1 MDRHVSTSPG
11 EVIREDLLNLLAQ
24 SESVPLTLL
33 LAPPG
38 SGKSTLLKHWQQRP
52 GNYAKVYVPHA
63 LREAQPDL
71 FLHRLTEAVT
81 ARFASFDH
89 AWRERL
95 DKGKANSPLALG
107 EELARALERLEER
120 VCLIFDDYQH
130 NTVPDLLLIMTA
142 LLEHLPQSV
151 RVVIASSQQPDLPL
165 SRLRLENRLLHIDR
179 QALRFSVQEIKAF
192 NLLLGAGVLEDETA
206 RALQEITEG
215 WVTGVKV
222 ALQSRA
228 RQTGQTAV
236 RFNGDQ
242 PQIAEYFAQVVLQSL
257 SPACRDFL
265 MCTALFERF
274 NGEACDQMLQRSG
287 SALLLEHLAGQQVF
301 MLPIDQH
308 PGWFRYQTL
317 FREFLL
323 HRLAIEQ
330 PECIGLLNGRAARYF
345 LTRDDPE
352 HALRHARGSGD
363 NVLFRDVLAICCARW
378 ACTGHVSRILEWLS
392 AMPDDELLQDKRLLV
407 PLIDALILSR
417 RFHQAGY
424 YLDQAAQTEIDPAC
438 LHCLKLTLQ
447 LFQLDREF
455 TLEPGWQAL
464 LEPQVA
470 IEVRARMLIINAY
483 HHLLGGRLAA
493 SLRFASQA
501 KELLA
506 QSGWVFLESY
516 ADLIIALCQRN
527 AGQVSQARKV
537 VCMDFQRTD
546 SASPA
551 WVNRATAMVVAL
563 NEQNQLDAAQEL
575 CEKLLSRINASS
587 ATEAIA
593 TVYIIL
599 SRLLHRGQ
607 SPERASRLLEQLS
620 SILQLGNYARF
631 AAQVIQEQLR
641 QAFLSGRV
649 LLMDDL
655 ARRHRLDGL
664 LAEGYWE
671 VAKEYDESWERLGLA
686 AVYWLVAKGGHGRAL
701 RVLSVLAKSLRQ
713 SEMRG
718 RALIVDA
725 NLLVLNAQNLDKN
738 AQREALLRLVEE
750 YGVANITRS
759 VFDEAPGFGEGV
771 FGLMRSGMLDIPER
785 YQQLYAEFLAPDQPA
800 QRLSAPGFASLLTD
814 KEVEIF
820 ECLLR
825 GLSNTQISTHT
836 GIALTTTKWHL
847 KNIYSKLNVAN
858 RTEAILSV
866 RTRPIS

>member
-1 MDRHVSTSPG
+1 MDRHVSTSHG

-24 SESVPLTLL
+24 SENVPLTLL

-52 GNYAKVYVPHA
+52 SRYAKIYVSVP
-63 LREAQPDL
+63 LREVHPDR
-71 FLHRLTEAVT
+71 FLHRLTEALAT
-81 ARFASFDH
+81 RFLTFDQ
-89 AWRERL
+89 AWSERL
-95 DKGKANSPLALG
+95 DQGMASSPLALG
-107 EELARALERLEER
+107 EGLAGALERLDEQ
-120 VCLIFDDYQH
+120 VCLIFDDFQH
-130 NTVPDLLLIMTA
+130 ITVADLLLIMAA
-142 LLEHLPQSV
+142 LLEHLPQSA

-165 SRLRLENRLLHIDR
+165 SRLRLENRLLHIDE
-179 QALRFSVQEIKAF
+179 QALRFSVQEIKAL
-192 NLLLGAGVLEDETA
+192 NLLLGAGVIEDEAACT
-206 RALQEITEG
+206 LLNITEG

-222 ALQSRA
+222 ALQSCA
-228 RQTGQTAV
+228 RQSGRTAV

-242 PQIAEYFAQVVLQSL
+242 PQIAEYFAQVVLRPL
-257 SPACRDFL
+257 SPVCRDFL

-287 SALLLEHLAGQQVF
+287 SALLLEQLAEQHVF

-308 PGWFRYQTL
+308 PGWFRYQRL
-317 FREFLL
+317 FREFLI

-330 PECIGLLNGRAARYF
+330 PERIGLLNGRAARYF

-352 HALRHARGSGD
+352 QALRHAQDSGD
-363 NVLFRDVLAICCARW
+363 HALFRDVLAICCARW
-378 ACTGHVSRILEWLS
+378 ACTGHVLRILEWLS
-392 AMPDDELLQDKRLLV
+392 AMPDEELLQDGRLLV

-424 YLDQAAQTEIDPAC
+424 YLDQAAQGEIEPDC
-438 LHCLKLTLQ
+438 LHCQKLTLQ

-455 TLEPGWQAL
+455 ELEAGWQAL

-470 IEVRARMLIINAY
+470 IEIRARILIINAY
-483 HHLLGGRLAA
+483 HHLLRARLAA

-506 QSGWVFLESY
+506 QSGWLFLESY

-537 VCMDFQRTD
+537 VCTDFQRTD

-563 NEQNQLDAAQEL
+563 HEQNQLGAAQEL
-575 CEKLLSRINASS
+575 CEKLLSRVNASS

-599 SRLLHRGQ
+599 SRLLHRGHY
-607 SPERASRLLEQLS
+607 PERASRLLDQLS
-620 SILQLGNYARF
+620 GILQLGNYARF
-631 AAQVIQEQLR
+631 VAQVIQEQLR
-641 QAFLSGRV
+641 QAFLNGRV
-649 LLMDDL
+649 QLMDDL

-671 VAKEYDESWERLGLA
+671 VAQEYDEYWERLGLA
-686 AVYWLVAKGGHGRAL
+686 TVYWLLAKGAHGRAL
-701 RVLSVLAKSLRQ
+701 RVLGVLAKSLRQ

-725 NLLVLNAQNLDKN
+725 NLLVLNAQHLDKN

-771 FGLMRSGMLDIPER
+771 FSLMRSGILDIPER

-820 ECLLR
+820 ECLLK